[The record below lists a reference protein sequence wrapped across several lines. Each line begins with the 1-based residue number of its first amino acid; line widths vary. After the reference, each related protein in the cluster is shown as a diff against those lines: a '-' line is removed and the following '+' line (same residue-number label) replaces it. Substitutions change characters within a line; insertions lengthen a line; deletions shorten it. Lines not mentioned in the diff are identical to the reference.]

1 MNLLAKPSSR
11 PKGNTNFFWQHLV
24 RTAPM

>member
-1 MNLLAKPSSR
+1 MAMAAPSSR
-11 PKGNTNFFWQHLV
+11 PKGNTNFFWHHLV